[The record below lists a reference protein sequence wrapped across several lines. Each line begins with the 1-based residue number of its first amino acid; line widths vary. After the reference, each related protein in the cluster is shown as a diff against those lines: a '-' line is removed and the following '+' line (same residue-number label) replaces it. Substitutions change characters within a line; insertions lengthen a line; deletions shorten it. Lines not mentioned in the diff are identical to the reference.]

1 MKIMRNMAAQG
12 DFIILRIKDIPEGVV
27 PVAPENGKVIV
38 AHSETGHNHVMEATR
53 VEAFEIPADKSNSQ
67 NVDLYKMFL
76 LVKEDTQIDHLRS
89 FDTHETIMVP
99 PGTYEVRRQRE
110 YTAEGFRKAAD

>member
-12 DFIILRIKDIPEGVV
+12 DFIILRIQNIPEGVV
-27 PVAPENGKVIV
+27 PVSPENGKVIV

-53 VEAFEIPADKSNSQ
+53 VEAFEVPADKSNSQ

-89 FDTHETIMVP
+89 FDTHEAIMVP
-99 PGTYEVRRQRE
+99 PGMYEVRRQRE